1 MDFAGVSARLRALR
15 QEQHLTQ
22 KVLAGRLGVTTDD
35 LLGRSSGRP
44 PPSVRIPHCPPG
56 SPAQSRAS
64 PQNPRRAHCQASSTI
79 RRRADKTTDPSP
91 RRRLRPLRPE
101 GVPIFIRKMSAA
113 VYVHKRLRRPAPSGA
128 PQKRS
133 FCGERKNK
141 WSGAD
146 VPRRGTERSEI
157 CSDEEARPVSF
168 SAEKET
174 VPALR
179 RSRKSAPAGRRTPRA
194 GP

>member
-91 RRRLRPLRPE
+91 RRRLRP
-101 GVPIFIRKMSAA
+101 
-113 VYVHKRLRRPAPSGA
+113 
-128 PQKRS
+128 
-133 FCGERKNK
+133 
-141 WSGAD
+141 
-146 VPRRGTERSEI
+146 
-157 CSDEEARPVSF
+157 
-168 SAEKET
+168 
-174 VPALR
+174 
-179 RSRKSAPAGRRTPRA
+179 
-194 GP
+194 